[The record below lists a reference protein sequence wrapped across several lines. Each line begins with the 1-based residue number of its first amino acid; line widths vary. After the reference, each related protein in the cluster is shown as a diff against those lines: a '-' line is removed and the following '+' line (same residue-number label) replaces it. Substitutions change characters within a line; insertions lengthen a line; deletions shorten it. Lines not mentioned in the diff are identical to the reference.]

1 VNLHDYLRVL
11 RKRWPLVVATFGISV
26 ILGVLITADTT
37 PRYASTLTFFVTTS
51 NQGSAG
57 DAYQGGL
64 YSQQRVKSYA
74 DLLTSER
81 LGAAVVGDLGLKMS
95 PVDLVSRVGA
105 IVVPDTVLLRVTVT
119 DTDKAQSLRIAEAL
133 GRQFTRLVGQLETP
147 PDAVAAPVKVEVVGG
162 PRLEGKI
169 APRPLRNMGIAVAL
183 GLLLGVGLAILR
195 ETLDTTIR
203 STDALRDISGA
214 PDLVTVAFDVTAK
227 DSPLA
232 VGDDGFSPRAEAFR
246 QLRTNLKF
254 VDVGRPL
261 KILALVSAVPSE
273 GKSTFA
279 ANLATTMA
287 AQDGAKILLIEA
299 DLRRPKV
306 ADYLGVEGSVGLTNV
321 LIGQVGIDDV
331 LQPLGRNDLWVLPS
345 GSIPPNPSELLAS
358 PRMHELLEELR
369 SRYDLIILDSPALL
383 PVTDGAVAAS
393 HADGSLLIVRHGHTT
408 RAQVHK
414 ALDMLAAVDATVIGC
429 GLNMVPGKGGD
440 AYTYQYEY
448 GYGDDTSHRPRLVD
462 QLQEPKHLMP
472 RRTDQ
477 PRTTAP
483 RPGARPR
490 RRGRAKVH

>member
-1 VNLHDYLRVL
+1 MNLHDYLRVL
-11 RKRWPLVVATFGISV
+11 RKRWPFVVITFAV
-26 ILGVLITADTT
+26 AVVLGVLVTLNTT

-81 LGAAVVGDLGLKMS
+81 LGQAVVDDLALPMS
-95 PVDLVSRVGA
+95 AVTLVSKVDA

-119 DTDKAQSLRIAEAL
+119 DTSRDQSLRIAQAL

-147 PDAVAAPVKVEVVGG
+147 PDAAAAPVKVEVVGG
-162 PRLEGKI
+162 PRLEAAPV

-183 GLLLGVGLAILR
+183 GLLLGVGLAVLR
-195 ETLDTTIR
+195 ETLDTSIR
-203 STDALRDISGA
+203 SAEALRDISGA
-214 PDLVTVAFDVTAK
+214 PDLVTVAFDATAK

-232 VGDDGFSPRAEAFR
+232 VGDAGFSPRAEAFR

-261 KILALVSAVPSE
+261 KVLALVSAVPSE

-287 AQDGAKILLIEA
+287 AQDGARILLIEA

-358 PRMHELLEELR
+358 PRMHELLEELK

-393 HADGSLLIVRHGHTT
+393 HADGSLLIVRYGHTT
-408 RAQVHK
+408 RTQVNK
-414 ALDMLAAVDATVIGC
+414 ALDMLAAVDATIIGC

-440 AYTYQYEY
+440 AYTYQYDY

-462 QLQEPKHLMP
+462 QLEEAKHLTG
-472 RRTDQ
+472 RQ
-477 PRTTAP
+477 SAASSP
-483 RPGARPR
+483 RPAARPR
-490 RRGRAKVH
+490 RRSRAKVH